1 VARASNPSY
10 SGGRDQKDCSSKPA
24 WANSSQDPISK
35 KSITEKELVE
45 WLKVY
50 ALTSNPRTTKKKKKV
65 QRRALKMA
73 EKKPDSSEF
82 SRTEDMRSQ
91 I

>member
-1 VARASNPSY
+1 
-10 SGGRDQKDCSSKPA
+10 
-24 WANSSQDPISK
+24 
-35 KSITEKELVE
+35 VE